1 MGSDD
6 FKGKQHQNSFRM
18 GIPFK
23 RGRTI
28 AMATLRTGA
37 AFLVLVS
44 MVTAA
49 FWLILKDPGPSS
61 VWPFQRYCEGRDLL
75 EMAKEKGVQFPK
87 LKLGYVNGRRG
98 VVATS
103 DIAKGE
109 VLVRVP
115 FDALFTY
122 PNAGF
127 GEEKHAGEGV
137 LRKIWREF
145 PTLPEVDRLTIALLY
160 EASLPKSRW
169 DFYVCGVPRP
179 EALGPPVVWEEE
191 RVEEACKGSMH
202 ALCPWVR
209 LRKAFYADWWVRKQ
223 RLVATLQPLF
233 PPHTLTLPNFV
244 WAAAAVNSRMWNMR
258 PTTGASSP
266 SSFRDDGSLVG
277 VAQWVL
283 GPVAELLNHQPRA
296 GHIQWSHTWEME
308 VVTDKAVPA
317 GEEVFLSY
325 GNKCNLSL
333 LLEYGF
339 ALPVNEEW
347 CDERDPDEIE
357 RDGPNKQ
364 ATGEGGE
371 RTDTDGDSQKNGA
384 TELLGGEKSAGTSK
398 VRLSAQATTQGP
410 AGKGNVKGAM
420 GMEGKARGSAGVA
433 GGASVDR
440 GDSGS
445 EHGLQGGADRP
456 RSKSDHDDPNHQSDH
471 DDPDLH
477 SDHDDPH
484 ESDQEHHSDHDNHRA
499 HGGILKRIGKPKIP
513 GGDSSN
519 SEDD

>member
-1 MGSDD
+1 
-6 FKGKQHQNSFRM
+6 M

-160 EASLPKSRW
+160 EASLPKSR
-169 DFYVCGVPRP
+169 
-179 EALGPPVVWEEE
+179 
-191 RVEEACKGSMH
+191 
-202 ALCPWVR
+202 
-209 LRKAFYADWWVRKQ
+209 
-223 RLVATLQPLF
+223 
-233 PPHTLTLPNFV
+233 
-244 WAAAAVNSRMWNMR
+244 
-258 PTTGASSP
+258 SP
-266 SSFRDDGSLVG
+266 SSPPLPPPALAQ
-277 VAQWVL
+277 VAQVL
-283 GPVAELLNHQPRA
+283 RPQRA
-296 GHIQWSHTWEME
+296 
-308 VVTDKAVPA
+308 
-317 GEEVFLSY
+317 
-325 GNKCNLSL
+325 
-333 LLEYGF
+333 
-339 ALPVNEEW
+339 
-347 CDERDPDEIE
+347 
-357 RDGPNKQ
+357 
-364 ATGEGGE
+364 
-371 RTDTDGDSQKNGA
+371 
-384 TELLGGEKSAGTSK
+384 
-398 VRLSAQATTQGP
+398 
-410 AGKGNVKGAM
+410 
-420 GMEGKARGSAGVA
+420 
-433 GGASVDR
+433 
-440 GDSGS
+440 
-445 EHGLQGGADRP
+445 
-456 RSKSDHDDPNHQSDH
+456 
-471 DDPDLH
+471 
-477 SDHDDPH
+477 
-484 ESDQEHHSDHDNHRA
+484 
-499 HGGILKRIGKPKIP
+499 
-513 GGDSSN
+513 
-519 SEDD
+519 